1 MSFTQSIKGCLA
13 PAIGEHGLSDDQL
26 SSLLMR
32 LDGGFQSLREQARN
46 RSLAHFAICDDD
58 ADITLAEA
66 ALAKLC
72 DGARTLM
79 VLGTGGSS
87 LGGQTLAQLGGW
99 SIPGDKGGPNPERR
113 CRLRFYDNLDA
124 RSFSRGLQMED
135 LESAR
140 FIVISK
146 SGGTA
151 ETLSQMLT
159 IFAMLRERG
168 QEALILKLFLG
179 VSDPRQPGQANGLR
193 DVCEAYGIPVL
204 DNPSAI
210 GGRYSGLSIVGLLP
224 LIARGLDPRAVR
236 RGAKGVLDTFIAAE
250 RPADFAP
257 AVGAAVSIGLALHKG
272 ANVSVMM
279 PYSDRLERFAAWY
292 VQLWAE
298 SLGKDEKGT
307 TPVAALGP
315 VDQHSQMQLY
325 LGGSRHHMMTV
336 LRVAPSYDLPSIPV
350 DLAAKAGAAYL
361 GGFSIADLVEAQ
373 SHAIADA
380 FVEAKR
386 PVRVIDIPTL
396 DEEAMGGLMMHF
408 MIETILAAD
417 LLGVNPFDQ
426 PAVELGKRITRD
438 YLARMTP
445 RAR

>member
-1 MSFTQSIKGCLA
+1 MSFSQSIKGCLA
-13 PAIGEHGLSDDQL
+13 PSIGEHGLTESQL
-26 SSLLMR
+26 SGWLMR
-32 LDGGFQSLREQARN
+32 LEPGFQALRERARS
-46 RSLAHFAICDDD
+46 RSLAHFAICDDES
-58 ADITLAEA
+58 DIAHAETA
-66 ALAKLC
+66 FTKLC
-72 DGARTLM
+72 DRAHTLI

-99 SIPGDKGGPNPERR
+99 SIPGDKGGPNPQNRPR
-113 CRLRFYDNLDA
+113 IRFYDNLDA
-124 RSFSRGLQMED
+124 RSFAHGID
-135 LESAR
+135 LIDLSKAR
-140 FIVISK
+140 FLVISK
-146 SGGTA
+146 SGGTG

-159 IFAMLRERG
+159 IFALLRERG
-168 QEALILKLFLG
+168 QEADIPRLFLG
-179 VSDPRQPGQANGLR
+179 VSDARQLGQANGLR
-193 DVCEAYGIPVL
+193 DVCDAFDIPVL

-210 GGRYSGLSIVGLLP
+210 GGRYSALSIVGLLP

-236 RGAKGVLDTFIAAE
+236 RGARMVLDAFVAADK
-250 RPADFAP
+250 PGDFAP
-257 AVGAAVSIGLALHKG
+257 AIGAAVNIGLYLDKDV
-272 ANVSVMM
+272 NVSVMM
-279 PYSDRLERFAAWY
+279 PYADRLERFAAWY

-336 LRVAPSYDLPSIPV
+336 LRVAPSYGLPNIPA

-386 PVRVIDIPTL
+386 PVRVIDIPKL

-426 PAVELGKRITRD
+426 PAVELGKRITRE

-445 RAR
+445 RT